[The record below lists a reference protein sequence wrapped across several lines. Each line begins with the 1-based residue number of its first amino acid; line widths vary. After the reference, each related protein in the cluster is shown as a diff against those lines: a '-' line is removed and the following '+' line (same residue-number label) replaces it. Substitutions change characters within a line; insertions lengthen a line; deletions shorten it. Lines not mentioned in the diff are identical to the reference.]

1 MTSMPRHS
9 PHECPA
15 MSHLW
20 STLTAAPHRI
30 TFLPG
35 ALLAPLTLLWWL
47 FDLGLRYTGHPGLA
61 DASLPA
67 PLLHGWMM
75 IYGLFP
81 FFIFGFL
88 FTAAPNWLNATKI
101 PRAAYITTALC
112 MGLGVVMLY
121 ATAWSPKLGLVGG
134 LLHLAG
140 WGTGTVALWYSV
152 ARAAPQDKRHAW
164 ITLVSLGFGWMGD
177 ALFFL
182 WQAQGTAA
190 FVSGSNALGLWA
202 CLTPLFL
209 TVCHRMIPW
218 FTSRIVPAY
227 VLIRPFGLLWLMLAA
242 CLAHAGLQASGLS
255 ALTWLVDLPLAG
267 MTFWFSSVW
276 GLRPSWSTRLL
287 AMLHIAFLWA
297 GLAFALHGL
306 ESAAQALGFN
316 GSLGMTPLHALG
328 IGFFSTMLIAMASR
342 VTLGHSGKALVADEA
357 TWKLFW
363 LIQAT
368 ALTRMAPDILPVPPY
383 LVFVAGGLWLLTFS
397 AWAWKYAPL
406 YWCPRADGKPG

>member
-1 MTSMPRHS
+1 MF
-9 PHECPA
+9 
-15 MSHLW
+15 HLW

-47 FDLGLRYTGHPGLA
+47 ADLGLRQAGHPGLA
-61 DASLPA
+61 NPALPA
-67 PLLHGWMM
+67 PLLHGWVMV
-75 IYGLFP
+75 YGLFP

-88 FTAAPNWLNATKI
+88 FTAAPNWLNSTKI
-101 PRAAYITTALC
+101 SRTAYTATALC
-112 MGLGVVMLY
+112 LTLGVLTVY
-121 ATAWSPKLGLVGG
+121 ATAWLPDLAVAGG
-134 LLHLAG
+134 LLHLTG
-140 WGTGTVALWYSV
+140 WGAGVLALWQSV

-164 ITLVSLGFGWMGD
+164 ITLASLGLGWIGD

-182 WQAQGTAA
+182 WQANGAA
-190 FVSGSNALGLWA
+190 SLVNGSNALGLWG

-209 TVCHRMIPW
+209 AVCHRMIPW

-227 VLIRPFGLLWLMLAA
+227 ELIRPFGPLWLMLAA
-242 CLAHAGLQASGLS
+242 CLAHAALQASGLTS
-255 ALTWLVDLPLAG
+255 LTWLVDLPLAG
-267 MTFWFSSVW
+267 MAFWFSSVW

-306 ESAAQALGFN
+306 ESAAQALGLN
-316 GSLGMTPLHALG
+316 VSLGMTPLHALG

-342 VTLGHSGKALVADEA
+342 VTLGHSGKELVADEA

-363 LIQAT
+363 LIQAA
-368 ALTRMAPDILPVPPY
+368 ALTRMAPDVLPVTGD
-383 LVFVAGGLWLLTFS
+383 LVFVAGGLWLVTF
-397 AWAWKYAPL
+397 ALWAWKYAAL
-406 YWCPRADGKPG
+406 YWRPRADGKPG